1 MQDLSIRYNL
11 WRLNLKWTKL
21 KKLVMEKTAPE
32 VLKRIDFQIAR
43 YRTNKKEEGRCF
55 ILLDKQE
62 VFSACT
68 FTKRREKAKLLSSY
82 SEEEADKILKERKII
97 SQYEFYDAFKEYISL
112 SIDDAVNSDNFI
124 IRALSL
130 IDKRFGKRRLL
141 KIKPPADKNDPE
153 YIFLK
158 LRCESLGLYHESL
171 KNPSP

>member
-82 SEEEADKILKERKII
+82 SEEEADKILKKEKSSPNTNSMMHLKSI
-97 SQYEFYDAFKEYISL
+97 SPFQLMMQLTQTIL
-112 SIDDAVNSDNFI
+112 
-124 IRALSL
+124 
-130 IDKRFGKRRLL
+130 
-141 KIKPPADKNDPE
+141 
-153 YIFLK
+153 
-158 LRCESLGLYHESL
+158 
-171 KNPSP
+171 